1 MAWTDKPS
9 EKQINALLNMIR
21 WEINRNEIKDIEEYL
36 KKNTTRREVSDEL
49 GRLRDMIVNHR
60 LTRDTA
66 FAGELWANYEH

>member
-9 EKQINALLNMIR
+9 EKQINALLNLIR

-36 KKNTTRREVSDEL
+36 KNNTTRREVSDEL
-49 GRLRDMIVNHR
+49 GRLRDMIVNRR

-66 FAGELWANYEH
+66 FAGKLWANYEH